1 MYKIKNYIESVGQD
15 RVINSNIKVESGIV
29 YLTIDNIQYKYEF
42 GNWYQYTNRWVNLQ
56 GGVPNYIAEE
66 NLDDKLF
73 EEINYEPRDF

>member
-15 RVINSNIKVESGIV
+15 RVINSDIKVESGVV

-56 GGVPNYIAEE
+56 GGVPLYYSEE
-66 NLDDKLF
+66 NLDELLF
-73 EEINYEPRDF
+73 EEVNDGNI

>member
-1 MYKIKNYIESVGQD
+1 MYRLKNYIESVGQD
-15 RVINSNIKVESGIV
+15 RVINSDIKVESGVI
-29 YLTIDNIQYKYEF
+29 YLAIDNIQYKYEF

>member
-1 MYKIKNYIESVGQD
+1 MYKIKNYIESVGQN
-15 RVINSNIKVESGIV
+15 RVINSDIKVESGVI
-29 YLTIDNIQYKYEF
+29 YLAIDNIQYKYEF

>member
-15 RVINSNIKVESGIV
+15 RVINSDIKVESGVV

-56 GGVPNYIAEE
+56 GGVPLYYSEE
-66 NLDDKLF
+66 NLDELLS
-73 EEINYEPRDF
+73 EEVNDGNI

>member
-15 RVINSNIKVESGIV
+15 RVINSDIKVESGVV

-56 GGVPNYIAEE
+56 GGVPLYYSKE
-66 NLDDKLF
+66 NLDELLF
-73 EEINYEPRDF
+73 EEVNDGNI

>member
-15 RVINSNIKVESGIV
+15 RVINSDIKVENGVV

-56 GGVPNYIAEE
+56 GGVPLYYSKE
-66 NLDDKLF
+66 NLDELLF
-73 EEINYEPRDF
+73 EEVNDGNI

>member
-15 RVINSNIKVESGIV
+15 RVINSDIKIESGVV

-56 GGVPNYIAEE
+56 GGVPLYYSKE
-66 NLDDKLF
+66 NLDELLF
-73 EEINYEPRDF
+73 EEVNDGNI